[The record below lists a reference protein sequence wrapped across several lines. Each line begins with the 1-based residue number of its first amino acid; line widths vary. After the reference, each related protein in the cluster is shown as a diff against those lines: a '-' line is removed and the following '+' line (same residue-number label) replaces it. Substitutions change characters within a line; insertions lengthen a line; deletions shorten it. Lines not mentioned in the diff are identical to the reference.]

1 MTTTEIDA
9 VDDQKILRYPR
20 GDLINIDVDL
30 TTVEGGA
37 ASSAGYTASYVVR
50 GLSSG
55 KRPTATVTLSATSFN
70 FKILPDDCELMD
82 PETSVAVKLSK
93 TGERSTVWRRK
104 IVLTDAV

>member
-9 VDDQKILRYPR
+9 VDDQQILEYVR
-20 GDLINIDVDL
+20 GDLIEIEVDL
-30 TTVEGGA
+30 ETLDGSP
-37 ASSAGYTASYVVR
+37 ASSAGYAESYVVR

-55 KRPTATVTLSATSFN
+55 KRPTVDLSLGATSFV
-70 FKILPDDCELMD
+70 FRILPDDCELMD
-82 PETSVAVKLSK
+82 PETAVAVKLSK